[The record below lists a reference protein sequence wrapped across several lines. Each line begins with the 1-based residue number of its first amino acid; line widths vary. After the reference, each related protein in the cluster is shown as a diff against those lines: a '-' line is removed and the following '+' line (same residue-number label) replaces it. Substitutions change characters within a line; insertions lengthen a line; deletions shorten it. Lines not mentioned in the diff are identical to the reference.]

1 MYVMFSVPVVKV
13 SLFFTGSG
21 VIQEGVEAHGQI
33 VMAWHVT
40 TGTSAHV
47 ETRVTV
53 GSALALLSLVT
64 QIVSTVMATAAV
76 LKLDLDLSTT
86 SANVK

>member
-1 MYVMFSVPVVKV
+1 MFQWVKM

-21 VIQEGVEAHGQI
+21 VIQEEAEAHGQI
-33 VMAWHVT
+33 EMVWHVT
-40 TGTSAHV
+40 MVTSAHV

-53 GSALALLSLVT
+53 GSVLARLSLVT
-64 QIVSTVMATAAV
+64 QIVSTVMARAAA
-76 LKLDLDLSTT
+76 LKLDLDSSTT